1 MAESQPNASDD
12 LASLAPV
19 TSEALSVDQADDR
32 LTALL
37 GGDPETDLAD
47 EADGTTSDAD
57 EPAASEPDEDELDPA
72 DISEDDDVPAD
83 DDNPDEPT
91 YEDGQFVPDGG
102 KVKMPDGR
110 TISVA
115 ELKEFAD
122 NRVKEFQRDYTQ
134 KNQTLAEEKKAVEA
148 KQAEYDQLQAQVQ
161 QEREYALWYLEQN
174 APQEPQRPSL
184 SAAQDPMAWLQ
195 YQEDMGK
202 YQTVAQAWQAMH
214 AGKTAE
220 AERAAKQQ
228 KEQFDAYVAKE
239 RDALFN
245 AVPILKDDTKRQQF
259 FDNTWTGAEKHYGLK
274 AEELNGIADHRLLL
288 VLKDALAFRRAK
300 EKAPTVEKE
309 VRARPTAVQGSGRR
323 PNPEASQR
331 READGLRKQLR
342 ETGSTAAADAYLAK
356 LLG

>member
-1 MAESQPNASDD
+1 MADSQPNASDD
-12 LASLAPV
+12 LAPVAPV
-19 TSEALSVDQADDR
+19 MSEALSVADADDR

-37 GGDPETDLAD
+37 GGDPETDLAEEDNGKSDAEVED
-47 EADGTTSDAD
+47 EAGES
-57 EPAASEPDEDELDPA
+57 DEDDLDPA
-72 DISEDDDVPAD
+72 DISEDDETSTD
-83 DDNPDEPT
+83 DDNSDDST

-115 ELKEFAD
+115 ELKEFAE

-174 APQEPQRPSL
+174 APQEPKRPEL
-184 SAAQDPMAWLQ
+184 SASQDPMAWLQ

-202 YQTVAQAWQAMH
+202 YNTVVQAWQAMH
-214 AGKTAE
+214 SGKTAE
-220 AERAAKQQ
+220 AERAAKAQ

-245 AVPILKDDTKRQQF
+245 AVPILKDEKKRQQF
-259 FDNTWTGAEKHYGLK
+259 FDNAWTGAEKHYKLT
-274 AEELNGIADHRLLL
+274 AEELNGISDHRLLL
-288 VLKDALAFRRAK
+288 VLKDALAFQRAK
-300 EKAPTVEKE
+300 EKAPVVEKE
-309 VRARPTAVQGSGRR
+309 VRARPTTVQGSGRR
-323 PNPEASQR
+323 PNPEAGQR
-331 READGLRKQLR
+331 RETDVLRKQLR
-342 ETGSTAAADAYLAK
+342 QTGSAADADAYLAK